1 MQWEKRLSDWINT
14 TRNAAPL
21 PLRLCL
27 WNGKQFDFS
36 SLPPEV
42 TVTMMQPSA
51 AGYFLNPSLD
61 NLGHAYVEGK
71 LDIEGGLHAIIEV
84 AAKLAARSA
93 AQGSS
98 IFQLIKPFD
107 HTRKKDA
114 QAIRYHYDVSN
125 QFYQNFL
132 DKNMVYSCAY
142 FENNDEN
149 LEQAQIKKIDHILTK
164 IQLRGGESLLD
175 IGCGWGAL
183 VIRAAQKYGAK
194 CTGITLSENQYALAL
209 ERVEQAG
216 LTDRISIRLQDYRD
230 ADGQFDRI
238 TSVGMFEHVGR
249 TNLPVY
255 FKKIVSLLKDDG
267 LIMNHGIT
275 ATNSV
280 QVGAPP
286 GGSEFM
292 EQYVFP
298 QSELMDVGHVLTAM
312 QECGLET
319 LDVENLRRHYAKT
332 CAIWAENFE
341 KNSAQIKS
349 LVDDKHYRIW
359 RVYLAGCAHAFMHDW
374 ISLHQI
380 VGTKSGR
387 NANLLP
393 QSRRY
398 MYT

>member
-1 MQWEKRLSDWINT
+1 MQWEKRLSDWVDI
-14 TRNAAPL
+14 TRNATPM

-36 SLPPEV
+36 AQPPEV
-42 TVTMMQPSA
+42 TVKMMQPSA
-51 AGYFLNPSLD
+51 ASYFLNPSLD
-61 NLGHAYVEGK
+61 NLGRAYVEGK
-71 LDIEGGLHAIIEV
+71 LDIEGGLHAIIDV
-84 AAKLAARSA
+84 AAKLATRSVA
-93 AQGSS
+93 KGSS
-98 IFQLIKPFD
+98 IFQHIKPFA

-142 FENNDEN
+142 FENDDVD
-149 LEQAQIKKIDHILTK
+149 LELAQLKKIDHILTK
-164 IQLRGGESLLD
+164 IQLRPNDSLLD

-194 CTGITLSENQYALAL
+194 CTGITLSENQYAMAL
-209 ERVEQAG
+209 ERVAQDK
-216 LTDRISIRLQDYRD
+216 LTDRVCIRLQDYRD
-230 ADGQFDRI
+230 VEGHFDRI

-249 TNLPVY
+249 VNLPVY
-255 FKKIVSLLKDDG
+255 FKKIVGLLNDDG
-267 LIMNHGIT
+267 LVMNHGIT
-275 ATNSV
+275 ATNAAH
-280 QVGAPP
+280 VGAPP

-292 EQYVFP
+292 EEYVFP

-312 QECGLET
+312 QACGLET

-349 LVDDKHYRIW
+349 LVDDKYYRIW
-359 RVYLAGCAHAFMHDW
+359 RIYLAGCAHAFTHDW

-387 NANLLP
+387 NAYQLAE
-393 QSRRY
+393 SRRY
-398 MYT
+398 MYN